1 MNTVAISMKNVLIK
15 AFNNI
20 FPIDLT
26 VFQIIEPEKSNHLRF
41 LEDSI
46 IAIPGS
52 PTPYRPIYPV
62 DEKSSQHRHSTSIA
76 IHAIYVGGS
85 KPERGLLLC
94 RG

>member
-1 MNTVAISMKNVLIK
+1 MKNVLIK

-20 FPIDLT
+20 FPIDPT
-26 VFQIIEPEKSNHLRF
+26 VFQIIEPENSNHLRF

-62 DEKSSQHRHSTSIA
+62 DEKSGQYRGIILEKITNPIQIFQCNSKLYIS
-76 IHAIYVGGS
+76 GS
-85 KPERGLLLC
+85 K
-94 RG
+94 